1 MNLVQQAH
9 PDLVRD
15 EDHRRLRNE
24 FMVRVILA
32 YGEGDESTFEA
43 FSDEWSLINGPIEEE
58 SIGDKLVRVIR
69 RIADV
74 RRRMNEIDTETGE
87 LKNSDDYSMVMQ
99 AEETRANGKD
109 MVAEHVAQM
118 DEHVAELGSNIDGIR
133 DQLVAL

>member
-58 SIGDKLVRVIR
+58 NIGDKLVRVIR